1 MADAKSIAVS
11 QLKRYRLCRDCAER
25 QGSRQK
31 PGEPCYV
38 CRGLF
43 DQKDTV
49 LKRMVSAASGYE
61 YDTFLIGAMLPTQIY
76 EREDAMRA
84 RLKIRGRE
92 SAKSQ
97 LTRELGIAFA
107 TANRKKVD
115 YMVPDLV
122 INLVVDKENN
132 IEVSTKSRPLT
143 LQGRYKKNAPGLAQ
157 KQVRCPSCEG
167 KGCSQC
173 GHSGLSGFD
182 SIEGVLAKQIMSATK
197 GQTPKFSWVGSEDRS
212 SLVLGKG
219 RPFYAKVFDPRKRK
233 LRKIIVN
240 NNSVVATLSPMK
252 RAIVPSP
259 FAVKTKIQIRC
270 DKNILRDDLRK
281 LKSLTGT
288 KVKFDNRTRIG
299 TKKIYT
305 AISRRID
312 DNTFALTILAD
323 GGLMIKQFVGGQE
336 YMKPNISELVG
347 AKCDCVT
354 FDILDV
360 RLQDSHSSRFQYGVE
375 N

>member
-11 QLKRYRLCRDCAER
+11 QLKRYRLCGDCIER

-31 PGEPCYV
+31 AEEPCFI

-43 DQKDTV
+43 DQKATV
-49 LKRMVSAASGYE
+49 LERMLSAAREYE
-61 YDTFLIGAMLPTQIY
+61 CETFLIGAILPTQIY

-107 TANRKKVD
+107 TASRKKVD

-122 INLVVDKENN
+122 INLVVDKDNN

-143 LQGRYKKNAPGLAQ
+143 LLGRYKKNAPGLAQ
-157 KQVRCPSCEG
+157 KQDRCPSCEG

-173 GHSGLSGFD
+173 GNSGLSGFD
-182 SIEGVLAKQIMSATK
+182 SIEGVLAREIMSSTK
-197 GQTPKFSWVGSEDRS
+197 GQTPKFSWFGSEDRS

-219 RPFYAKVFDPRKRK
+219 RPFYAKVIDPRKRK
-233 LRKIIVN
+233 FRKINVS
-240 NNSVVATLSPMK
+240 NNSVVATLSPINTPPI
-252 RAIVPSP
+252 APSP
-259 FAVKTKIQIRC
+259 FRVKTRIQIRC
-270 DKNILRDDLRK
+270 DKNIPSEDLGK
-281 LKSLTGT
+281 LKSLAGT
-288 KVKFDNRTRIG
+288 EVKFDNRARPG

-312 DNTFALTILAD
+312 DNTLSLTIVAD

-336 YMKPNISELVG
+336 YMKPNISELLG
-347 AKCDCVT
+347 SKCDCLT

-360 RLQDSHSSRFQYGVE
+360 QLRDSHSS
-375 N
+375 

>member
-1 MADAKSIAVS
+1 MAEAKSIAVS
-11 QLKRYRLCRDCAER
+11 QLKQYRLCRDCIER
-25 QGSRQK
+25 HGSRQK
-31 PGEPCYV
+31 PEEPCYV

-43 DQKDTV
+43 GQKDHV
-49 LKRMVSAASGYE
+49 LRKMVSAARGYE
-61 YDTFLIGAMLPTQIY
+61 YDTFLIGAILPTQIY
-76 EREDAMRA
+76 DREDAMRA

-107 TANRKKVD
+107 ATNRKKVD

-122 INLVVDKENN
+122 INLIVDKENN

-157 KQVRCPSCEG
+157 KQDRCLSCEG
-167 KGCSQC
+167 KGCGQC
-173 GHSGLSGFD
+173 AHSGLSGFD
-182 SIEGVLAKQIMSATK
+182 SIEGVLTRQIMSATK

-219 RPFYAKVFDPRKRK
+219 RPFYVKVFDPRKRK
-233 LRKIIVN
+233 LRRIIVN
-240 NNSVVATLSPMK
+240 KDSVVATLSPTK
-252 RAIVPSP
+252 RSP
-259 FAVKTKIQIRC
+259 IIPLPFTVKTKIQIRC
-270 DKNILRDDLRK
+270 EKRIVKEDLMRLR
-281 LKSLTGT
+281 SLAG
-288 KVKFDNRTRIG
+288 KEVKFDNRTRIG

-305 AISRRID
+305 TTSRRVD
-312 DNTFALTILAD
+312 DNNFVLTILAD

-347 AKCDCVT
+347 SKCDCVT

-360 RLQDSHSSRFQYGVE
+360 QLQDS
-375 N
+375 

>member
-11 QLKRYRLCRDCAER
+11 QLKRYKLCKDCIER

-31 PGEPCYV
+31 PEEPCYV

-43 DQKDTV
+43 EQKATA
-49 LKRMVSAASGYE
+49 LKRMLSAARGYE
-61 YDTFLIGAMLPTQIY
+61 YDTFLIGAILPTQIY

-92 SAKSQ
+92 SAKCQ

-107 TANRKKVD
+107 RASRKKVD

-132 IEVSTKSRPLT
+132 IELSTKSRPLM
-143 LQGRYKKNAPGLAQ
+143 LLGRYKKNAPGLAQ
-157 KQVRCPSCEG
+157 KQERCPSCEG
-167 KGCSQC
+167 KGCCQC
-173 GHSGLSGFD
+173 GNSGLSGFD
-182 SIEGVLAKQIMSATK
+182 SIEGVLAREIMSATK
-197 GQTPKFSWVGSEDRS
+197 GQTPKFSWFGSEDRS

-233 LRKIIVN
+233 FRKIIVN
-240 NNSVVATLSPMK
+240 TDSVAARLSPMGSSP
-252 RAIVPSP
+252 IVPSP
-259 FAVKTKIQIRC
+259 FRVKTKIQIRC
-270 DKNILRDDLRK
+270 DKYILEEDLRK
-281 LKSLTGT
+281 LKSLAGT
-288 KVKFDNRTRIG
+288 EVKFDNRKRTGSKRI
-299 TKKIYT
+299 YA

-312 DNTFALTILAD
+312 DNTLSMTIVAD

-336 YMKPNISELVG
+336 YMKPNVSELVG
-347 AKCDCVT
+347 SKCDCVT

-360 RLQDSHSSRFQYGVE
+360 QLQESHSS
-375 N
+375 